1 MPGKGFRILAHQL
14 QCAGTCLL
22 RRDFAGNTLPRYILR
37 TYAHGQALAKR
48 PRLEQVG
55 NADLVAAGRAL
66 KHALGRLA
74 LKGRTTEGARN
85 AHMRGLLELLRRAAI
100 LPQQMFQD
108 RLIAPVRIEEI
119 PVRVLR
125 ALELRHMREF
135 EQSIHHRQR
144 RMANTQSALGLS
156 GVRLPRNHRAA
167 IGALKAALSLVR
179 VHRAAA
185 VLTFYGK
192 HLVHGNV
199 LLCTGAV
206 DIKYV
211 EQAGTCPYPCGPKW
225 TTQAD
230 EKARSLAPADYCC
243 IF

>member
-1 MPGKGFRILAHQL
+1 
-14 QCAGTCLL
+14 
-22 RRDFAGNTLPRYILR
+22 
-37 TYAHGQALAKR
+37 
-48 PRLEQVG
+48 
-55 NADLVAAGRAL
+55 
-66 KHALGRLA
+66 
-74 LKGRTTEGARN
+74 
-85 AHMRGLLELLRRAAI
+85 MRSLLELLRRAAI

-125 ALELRHMREF
+125 ALELRHMREL

-144 RMANTQSALGLS
+144 RMANAQSALGLS
-156 GVRLPRNHRAA
+156 GVRLSRNDRTA
-167 IGALKAALSLVR
+167 ICALKAALSLVC

-185 VLTFYGK
+185 VLTFNGK

-206 DIKYV
+206 GIKYV
-211 EQAGTCPYPCGPKW
+211 DQTGTCPYPCGPKW